1 MSERVFRWTGKRE
14 QAALLVAQDGKS
26 DEQIAT
32 TLGITDRTL
41 DRWKL
46 APEFRARV
54 ASLVADMREA
64 VRQRGIAEKRNR
76 LDLYEDIKD
85 RLVQVVAER
94 AADPTMADVP
104 GGRTGMLV
112 RGYKAI
118 GSGENAQ
125 VREEYAVDGVLAR
138 ELRDYAK
145 QAAIEVG
152 DWAERRELSGKDGA
166 AIAVD
171 LNLKALTDEELVRL
185 EQLTRKSTDPS

>member
-1 MSERVFRWTGKRE
+1 
-14 QAALLVAQDGKS
+14 LLVAQDELTN
-26 DEQIAT
+26 EQIAERV
-32 TLGITDRTL
+32 GVARYSL

-46 APEFRARV
+46 APEFRSRV

-64 VRQRGIAEKRNR
+64 VRQRGIADKRNR

-85 RLVQVVAER
+85 RLRQVVAER

-112 RGYKAI
+112 RGYKSI
-118 GSGENAQ
+118 GSGESAQ
-125 VREEYAVDGVLAR
+125 RVEEYTVDGVLAK

-152 DWAERRELSGKDGA
+152 DWAERRELTGKDGA

-185 EQLTRKSTDPS
+185 EQLTRKATDPS